1 MNEVVV
7 ISPDKLHEII
17 KEAVASAVGSA
28 IATIQEKTPKEMN
41 DFEAAEY
48 LGVKVATMRSWRNQK
63 KGPKYHKSGRAVRYA
78 RKDLDIWLSQ
88 SEIQAIDSLEAGRGI
103 SC

>member
-1 MNEVVV
+1 MNEVIV
-7 ISPDKLHEII
+7 ISPDKLHEIV
-17 KEAVASAVGSA
+17 KDAVASGVGS
-28 IATIQEKTPKEMN
+28 TIVNLVRQTPKEMN

-48 LGVKVATMRSWRNQK
+48 LGVKVATLRSWRNQK

-78 RKDLDIWLSQ
+78 RRDLDAWLEQ
-88 SEIQAIDSLEAGRGI
+88 SEVQTIDSLEALHGT